1 MTLKRGKIIS
11 DLASVSLLPPKPL
24 TITRNNLLPITPG
37 ALSQM
42 APSG

>member
-11 DLASVSLLPPKPL
+11 DLASMSLLPPKPL
-24 TITRNNLLPITPG
+24 TIMRNHLLPITPG